1 MLDLNSAIYNAG
13 LTDRQTEAV
22 ALISGMDLT
31 QAEAARVMGIA
42 RQVVAR
48 MYEEAAE
55 KLAAVY
61 RKWEYGEIL
70 ADYGPSNGKE
80 AA

>member
-1 MLDLNSAIYNAG
+1 M
-13 LTDRQTEAV
+13 V
-22 ALISGMDLT
+22 
-31 QAEAARVMGIA
+31 IA

-48 MYEEAAE
+48 MYDEAAE

-61 RKWEYGEIL
+61 RKWEYGEITVEYEET
-70 ADYGPSNGKE
+70 AEE